1 MARDWTL
8 LERLGS
14 KKRPGDTTIS
24 SRTVNDQVRSILHH
38 LQRLLNA
45 RQGHAAAQMGYGIPD
60 PSEVLHGYG
69 DAIGG
74 MARAIKT
81 SVEKYETRLTAVQVR
96 HVAAPDEILTLRF
109 QITGQLAKSKDRVP
123 VVFDTHVD
131 HSGRIKVMS

>member
-8 LERLGS
+8 LERLGNKPRAGETS
-14 KKRPGDTTIS
+14 IS
-24 SRTVNDQVRSILHH
+24 TRTVNDQIRSIMNH

-60 PSEVLHGYG
+60 PGDVLHGYG

-74 MARAIKT
+74 MAKAIKA
-81 SVEKYETRLTAVQVR
+81 SVEKYETRLTGVQVR
-96 HVAAPDEILTLRF
+96 HVATPDEILTLRY
-109 QITGQLAKSKDRVP
+109 QITGQLAKTKDRVP

-131 HSGRIKVMS
+131 HSGRIKVK